1 MQRFTLLDVPWSYV
15 VHLNSPGGVAKA
27 MQTDMNNRRDYWY
40 LSLIPILGFL
50 AYYCAWRAGIAP
62 APSGWPDALPAAIPV
77 SLSVDPSFLST
88 PSWAGNLPHA
98 INVNAMALG
107 VLAVAVAAG
116 VVLFTWISILVI
128 DAKRAAY
135 RVAADYHEKRRG
147 QVTGMLRPPEPT
159 KWTSALVLD
168 EEPKAYRSRLGSWI
182 RHTYLNDR
190 TSGALRHD

>member
-1 MQRFTLLDVPWSYV
+1 
-15 VHLNSPGGVAKA
+15 
-27 MQTDMNNRRDYWY
+27 
-40 LSLIPILGFL
+40 
-50 AYYCAWRAGIAP
+50 
-62 APSGWPDALPAAIPV
+62 
-77 SLSVDPSFLST
+77 
-88 PSWAGNLPHA
+88 
-98 INVNAMALG
+98 
-107 VLAVAVAAG
+107 
-116 VVLFTWISILVI
+116 VLFTWISILVI